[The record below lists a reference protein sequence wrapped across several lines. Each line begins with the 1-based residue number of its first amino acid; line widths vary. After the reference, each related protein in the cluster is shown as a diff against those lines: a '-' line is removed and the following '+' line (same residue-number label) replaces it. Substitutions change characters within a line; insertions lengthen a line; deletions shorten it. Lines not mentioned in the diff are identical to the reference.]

1 MTSSHRKGLIA
12 FGAIFVVLFV
22 WVAVADGLG
31 RPSVPS
37 EDVAV
42 VSDISDGG
50 GNISKAEYAVAF
62 RQSWKRTGLA
72 KAPKA
77 GDAQYETARDGAMND
92 LLDEVWLTGEAEEL
106 GISATSREVR
116 NELKTIKDTQFPNVK
131 AYEKFL
137 EDSGFNEQQVL
148 DRVKLQ
154 VLSRKIEED
163 IRKGAGKPTEDDIQ
177 EYYDASV
184 DQYTTPAESDI
195 RLIVTSDK
203 ADTEAVQKA
212 LAKDDSDKA
221 FASLAKEYS
230 ENPTKSDGGKTTA
243 TAGSYPEPAGSAIME
258 AKTGAVEG
266 PIEVDG
272 NSYFFRVIEAKPEE
286 VRPLAEVRNEIE
298 QQLVPTLEQQAL
310 TNFIQDYNAKWTSRT
325 VCADG
330 FVVARCSNYEG
341 DGRNPA
347 ADPACFEADDGKQ
360 GKDGQEEPALACP
373 AAVALATPIAPG
385 ANAEAGPFGQLTTQ
399 PLPQGP
405 IPPAAQATEP
415 PPAVPSFPTG

>member
-31 RPSVPS
+31 RPAVPS
-37 EDVAV
+37 DDVAV
-42 VSDISDGG
+42 VSDVADDA
-50 GNISKAEYAVAF
+50 GNVSKAEYAVAF
-62 RQSWKRTGLA
+62 RQSWKRTGLE

-77 GDAQYETARDGAMND
+77 GDSQYETVRDGAMND
-92 LLDEVWLTGEAEEL
+92 LLDQVWLTGEAEEL
-106 GISATSREVR
+106 GISATPREVR
-116 NELKTIKDTQFPNVK
+116 NELQTIKDTQFPNEK

-163 IRKGAGKPTEDDIQ
+163 IRKGAAKPTEADIQ
-177 EYYDASV
+177 DSYESSI
-184 DQYTTPAESDI
+184 DQYTTQAQSDI
-195 RLIVTSDK
+195 RLIVTSKEREKK
-203 ADTEAVQKA
+203 AVEAA

-221 FASLAKEYS
+221 FARLAREYS
-230 ENPTKSDGGKTTA
+230 EDPTRSGGGRTTA
-243 TAGSYPEPAGSAIME
+243 TTGSYPEPAGSAIME

-266 PIEVDG
+266 PIDVDG
-272 NSYFFRVIEAKPEE
+272 NSYFFRVIQAKPEE
-286 VRPLAEVRNEIE
+286 VRTLAEVRNEIE
-298 QQLVPTLEQQAL
+298 QNLIPFLQQEAL
-310 TNFIQDYNAKWTSRT
+310 TGFIEDYNAKWTSRT

-330 FVVARCSNYEG
+330 FIVARCSNYEG

-347 ADPACFEADDGKQ
+347 ADPACFDEAGDRD
-360 GKDGQEEPALACP
+360 QEEAPLTCPPAVTLAAP
-373 AAVALATPIAPG
+373 YAPG

-405 IPPAAQATEP
+405 IPPAAQAAEP